1 MNIIKPDWDKFKAK
15 FSENPQKNFEWLCY
29 LLFCEEFNQEHIF
42 RYKHQSGI
50 ETNPI
55 TIDGEII
62 SWQAKFYGNTLSDY
76 KTELIKMIDQIS
88 NDYPDLTKLI
98 FYTNQEWGQGKS
110 KDPETKAKI
119 NDPKAKIDVEKKAAE
134 KNIKIEWRTASFFES
149 SFVAIDNKIIAQHF
163 FSLDQSIIGLV
174 NEKKR
179 HNDAVFH
186 EIQTDIDFNDQKIE
200 IDRNEILQNIENE
213 LRQKQ
218 ILIIS
223 GVGGVGKTAVTK
235 NLYKKIGNE
244 TPFYVFKANE
254 FNTNN
259 INDLFNE
266 LNFRD
271 FIDFHDSEKIKII
284 VIDSAE
290 KLLELQNTDLFKEF
304 LLNLIENNWKLIFT
318 TRNNYL
324 EDLNYQ
330 FIEIYNINPFNL
342 DIKNLNKSDLEILS
356 TKYNFSLPED
366 SKLLDLIT
374 NPFYL
379 NEYLRYYNEKETLY
393 YSNFKKKLWDN
404 IIKKSKPSREQCFLK
419 TAFERA
425 NQSQFFV
432 DPDCDSKILDNFVLE
447 GILGYETAGYFITHD
462 IYEEW
467 ALEKRI
473 DSEFINKQNNKEFF
487 EKIGESLPIRRS
499 FRNWVSE
506 NLLLG
511 NDFIKTFIEEI
522 IQDNEIESFWKDEVL
537 VSVLLSDYSE
547 AFFELF
553 HEELIKEDLNLIK
566 KLTFLLRT
574 ACKEVDDDFFRA
586 LGIKEV
592 NSLPITYFF
601 TKPKGKGWQSIIKF
615 VFENLEDLK
624 IENVTFIFTIIHDW
638 NSKFKEGETTKLS
651 GLIALEYYKWA
662 IKEDKYL
669 DRDIKEKILQTILYS
684 ASEIKDELILIFD
697 EILENKWKS
706 HRDPY
711 NELVN
716 AILTKMGV
724 NMEVIK
730 VLPEYVLK
738 LADLFWF
745 KTKEVDLHDFR
756 PHDSKPEGALPYVED
771 RLDLDGNFCLERNIR
786 DYSPASSF
794 QTPILWLLQYSFEKT
809 INFILDFTNK
819 TIECY
824 AKSDLGKGELFESEE
839 EIFSF
844 GKEKVEEID
853 VFLDGKTTKQYID
866 DTIWNAYR
874 GTKNSPYL
882 LKSLHMA
889 LEKFFLER
897 AGNSDPEILE
907 SWLLYLL
914 VNTKSASITAVIVSI
929 VLAFPDRTF
938 NVANVLFQTKEFFM
952 YDNVRLSLENNAKIS
967 LGYGLD
973 YRNDFFL
980 NERAKTCEDD
990 HRKMSLEGLALYYQV
1005 FRNEEISEEEFKK
1018 RQQVIWD
1025 IFDEYY
1031 KNLPDEPG
1039 ETEFYKTWRLYLARM
1054 DNRKMIPEIEE
1065 KEDHILIKFAT
1076 KLGSKLKKYS
1086 ETSTNEISEKMKYM
1100 PLKMW
1105 ASYKIKNDDQYKQ
1118 FKQYDDPKLVF
1129 KEIKKFIEGFKAKDR
1144 EFYLFYHSIPGNAC
1158 SVLVRDYFKD
1168 LSKEEINYCKDIIL
1182 EIASS
1187 SLRDNYGYQLGDG
1200 VESSI
1205 SALPILMNEFP
1216 EEKKSTKFILLL
1228 TLFNPHPM
1236 GIGSEFCDYSKKAI
1250 LYSLWDMN
1258 FDDAQSLL
1266 LGYLWLKPKYEE
1278 LRFELREEYYK
1289 KNIYHMNEIQLI
1301 NEFIK
1306 KYEKDIEYVIDNR
1319 IEITDLNNIE
1329 NLDLYILK
1337 TAFQLIPSET
1347 NNNDHKE
1354 LAKTIIST
1362 FSKVL
1367 LSNKRDDKVDYWEKH
1382 QFLEKL
1388 ADFILNSPEE
1398 NIYDYLKPFIDN
1410 FNHQEA
1416 MADLF
1421 KEFAYAEDRLDVYNT
1436 FWKVWSLF
1444 YEKIVELCKSGD
1456 NYFTKKVIK
1465 GYLFAENIWKKEA
1478 TQWHTFKETDKRFF
1492 KKITEDIGHC
1502 PSVLYSISKLLNGIG
1517 SIYLDDGI
1525 LWIYRMLNFNKN
1537 LWSDDLEDN
1546 TVYYLENIVK
1556 KYAYMNRE
1564 KIRKTR
1570 QLKKEFLVILDFL
1583 IEKESVAGYML
1594 REDIL

>member
-1 MNIIKPDWDKFKAK
+1 MDIIKPNWDKFRAK
-15 FSENPQKNFEWLCY
+15 FSENPQDNFEWFCN
-29 LLFCEEFNQEHIF
+29 LLFCNEFHQPFGIF
-42 RYKHQSGI
+42 RYKNQSGI
-50 ETNPI
+50 ETDPVI
-55 TIDGEII
+55 QDEEVIG
-62 SWQAKFYGNTLSDY
+62 WQSKFYDSTLSSHKKDIID
-76 KTELIKMIDQIS
+76 TIKRT
-88 NDYPDLTKLI
+88 NRDYPNITKII
-98 FYTNQEWGQGKS
+98 FYTNQEWAQNWDP
-110 KDPETKAKI
+110 KDKAKKP
-119 NDPKAKIDVEKKAAE
+119 PKGLIEIEEEAENLQIEID
-134 KNIKIEWRTASFFES
+134 WRTKSFFES
-149 SFVAIDNKIIAQHF
+149 SFVTIDNKIVAQHF

-174 NEKKR
+174 NGKKL
-179 HNDAVFH
+179 HNDALFH
-186 EIQTDIDFNDQKIE
+186 EIQTEIDFNNQKIE
-200 IDRNEILQNIENE
+200 IDRNEILQNIEKE
-213 LRQKQ
+213 LNQKQ
-218 ILIIS
+218 ILILS
-223 GVGGVGKTAVTK
+223 GVGGVGKTAVIK

-259 INDLFNE
+259 INDLFNG

-271 FIDFHDSEKIKII
+271 FIDFHDSEKIKIV

-304 LLNLIENNWKLIFT
+304 LLNLIKNNWKLIFT

-342 DIKNLNKSDLEILS
+342 DIKNLNKSNLEILS

-366 SKLLDLIT
+366 SKLLDLIK

-379 NEYLRYYNEKETLY
+379 NEYLRYYNEKETLN
-393 YSNFKKKLWDN
+393 YSNFKEKLWNN

-432 DPDCDSKILDNFVLE
+432 DPDCDSQILDNFVQE

-473 DSEFINKQNNKEFF
+473 NSEFTKKQDNKEFF

-511 NDFIKTFIEEI
+511 NEIIKAFIEEI
-522 IQDNEIESFWKDEVL
+522 IQDNEIESFWKDEIL

-553 HEELIKEDLNLIK
+553 HEELIKDDQNLIK

-574 ACKEVDDDFFRA
+574 ACKEVDDDFFQA

-592 NSLPITYFF
+592 NSLPMTYFF
-601 TKPKGKGWQSIIKF
+601 TKPKGNGWQSIIKF
-615 VFENLEDLK
+615 VFENLEDIK
-624 IENVTFIFTIIHDW
+624 IENVAFIFPIIHDW

-662 IKEDKYL
+662 IEEDKYL
-669 DRDIKEKILQTILYS
+669 DRDIEEKILQTILYS

-730 VLPEYVLK
+730 ALPEHVLK

-771 RLDLDGNFCLERNIR
+771 PLDLDGNFCLDQNIR
-786 DYSPASSF
+786 DYLPPSSF
-794 QTPILWLLQYSFEKT
+794 QTPIHWLLQYSFEKT
-809 INFILDFTNK
+809 INFILEFTNK

-824 AKSDLGKGELFESEE
+824 AKSDLGKE
-839 EIFSF
+839 EILSF
-844 GKEKVEEID
+844 GKEKVKEID

-866 DTIWNAYR
+866 DTIWNVYR

-882 LKSLHMA
+882 LQSIHMA

-914 VNTKSASITAVIVSI
+914 ENTKSASITAVIVSI

-938 NVANVLFQTKEFFM
+938 NVAKVLFHTKEFFI
-952 YDNVRLSLENNAKIS
+952 YDTARLSLENTAKIS
-967 LGYGLD
+967 IGYGLD
-973 YRNDFFL
+973 SQNDFFL
-980 NERAKTCEDD
+980 DERAKTCDD
-990 HRKMSLEGLALYYQV
+990 KHRKTSLEHLALNYQI
-1005 FRNEEISEEEFKK
+1005 FRTEEISKDESGK
-1018 RQQVIWD
+1018 RKQVIWD
-1025 IFDEYY
+1025 ILDEYY
-1031 KNLPDEPG
+1031 DELSDKS
-1039 ETEFYKTWRLYLARM
+1039 EENEFDKTWKLYLARM
-1054 DNRKMIPEIEE
+1054 DRRKMTPKLEEKDGQTIVSLNPEI
-1065 KEDHILIKFAT
+1065 D
-1076 KLGSKLKKYS
+1076 S
-1086 ETSTNEISEKMKYM
+1086 ELREFSDDSINEGLEVMKHTN
-1100 PLKMW
+1100 LNLW
-1105 ASYKIKNDDQYKQ
+1105 ASHKFKNDEQYKQ
-1118 FKQYDDPKLVF
+1118 YEKYNNNPNFILKEVKEVIDGFEKSNYDYF
-1129 KEIKKFIEGFKAKDR
+1129 
-1144 EFYLFYHSIPGNAC
+1144 LFNRSIPGNAC
-1158 SVLVRDYFKD
+1158 SVLIRDYYAK
-1168 LSKEEINYCKDIIL
+1168 LSKEERIFCKDIIL
-1182 EIASS
+1182 ELASL
-1187 SLRDNYGYQLGDG
+1187 SLTNNYAYQSGDG
-1200 VESSI
+1200 VDSSI
-1205 SALPILMNEFP
+1205 SVLPIVLREFP
-1216 EEKKSTKFILLL
+1216 EEKERIKYILLL
-1228 TLFNPHPM
+1228 TLFDPNPM
-1236 GIGSEFCDYSKKAI
+1236 GAGREFCDYSKEAI
-1250 LYSLWDMN
+1250 LQYLWDIS
-1258 FDDAQSLL
+1258 FEDAQSLL
-1266 LGYLWLKPKYEE
+1266 FGYLWLKPKYEKLRSE
-1278 LRFELREEYYK
+1278 LLEKNYE

-1301 NEFIK
+1301 TEFVK
-1306 KYEKDIEYVIDNR
+1306 KYEKDLEYVIYNK
-1319 IEITDLNNIE
+1319 IEINDLNDIE

-1337 TAFQLIPSET
+1337 TAFQLIPSKT
-1347 NNNDHKE
+1347 NYEEHKE

-1362 FSKVL
+1362 FSNSL
-1367 LSNKRDDKVDYWEKH
+1367 LSNKREDKVDYWVRLN
-1382 QFLEKL
+1382 FLEKL
-1388 ADFILNSPEE
+1388 ADFVLNSLEQDILN
-1398 NIYDYLKPFIDN
+1398 YLNPFIDN
-1410 FNHQEA
+1410 FNKSES
-1416 MADLF
+1416 MAELF
-1421 KEFAYAEDRLDVYNT
+1421 QRFIYAEDRLDVYDH

-1444 YEKIVELCKSGD
+1444 YEKIVELCKFGD
-1456 NYFTKKVIK
+1456 NYYTKKVIS
-1465 GYLFAENIWKKEA
+1465 GYLFAENIWEKDA

-1492 KKITEDIGHC
+1492 KKITEDTGHC

-1525 LWIYRMLNFNKN
+1525 LWISRMLNVNKN
-1537 LWSDDLEDN
+1537 LWSDELEDN

-1583 IEKESVAGYML
+1583 IEKESVVGYML
-1594 REDIL
+1594 RENIL